1 MMPHS
6 YTSIQLLWCSSSH
19 AAALV
24 QQLSCC
30 STYAATVTF
39 TQQHS
44 GSSIHVAL
52 MQQHSRSS
60 TFAVAL
66 TLQVVQ
72 DCFTTLS
79 LSHCSIVAA
88 ALQGSLRVTL
98 QHLCH
103 HIHAAAFTLQH
114 SRCSCSTYATAF
126 TQQHLCCRAH
136 TTALCSTSHA
146 ASAALV
152 QQRSRCS
159 IYAAI
164 FTQPHSRSTYA
175 TELAPLL
182 LCCHAHTAAFK
193 RRVVQHLA
201 RSSIFSR
208 SIHAAALTQQHF
220 CRRIY
225 AATSAQWHLRCSSSA
240 GALQVDEDHLERI
253 SSFQR

>member
-1 MMPHS
+1 MPP
-6 YTSIQLLWCSSSH
+6 
-19 AAALV
+19 
-24 QQLSCC
+24 
-30 STYAATVTF
+30 
-39 TQQHS
+39 
-44 GSSIHVAL
+44 
-52 MQQHSRSS
+52 HSRS
-60 TFAVAL
+60 
-66 TLQVVQ
+66 
-72 DCFTTLS
+72 C
-79 LSHCSIVAA
+79 
-88 ALQGSLRVTL
+88 
-98 QHLCH
+98 
-103 HIHAAAFTLQH
+103 IHAAAFTLQLQYLCNGIYTAALMLPCSHH
-114 SRCSCSTYATAF
+114 SVV
-126 TQQHLCCRAH
+126 QHLTRR
-136 TTALCSTSHA
+136 A

-152 QQRSRCS
+152 QQRSRSS